1 MKRDEKTLREDS
13 GLPGMKV
20 LGFAFESRE
29 PSAYLPHTYIKN
41 TVCYTGTTGGNWTW
55 RALPGTMDHALA
67 EKICKLTALYGR
79 LENKEN

>member
-1 MKRDEKTLREDS
+1 MIPLQDWLE
-13 GLPGMKV
+13 
-20 LGFAFESRE
+20 LGAEGRMNY
-29 PSAYLPHTYIKN
+29 P
-41 TVCYTGTTGGNWTW
+41 GTTEGNWTW